1 MCVCVCKVLFVFPSS
16 LSSPQPFKG
25 VEQNLQRVFD
35 KVQARTEWLRTP
47 EALKTQ
53 EDNMKYVMVDVGL

>member
-1 MCVCVCKVLFVFPSS
+1 MCVCVCKALFVFPSS

-53 EDNMKYVMVDVGL
+53 EDNMK

>member
-1 MCVCVCKVLFVFPSS
+1 MHVKCCILVPSS

-35 KVQARTEWLRTP
+35 KVQAKTEWLRTP

-53 EDNMKYVMVDVGL
+53 EDNMK